1 MLIQQYLFCVKVDA
15 VVGTFI
21 MTGDIER
28 GEWKKRKKK
37 FIIIIIML

>member
-37 FIIIIIML
+37 LIIIIIML